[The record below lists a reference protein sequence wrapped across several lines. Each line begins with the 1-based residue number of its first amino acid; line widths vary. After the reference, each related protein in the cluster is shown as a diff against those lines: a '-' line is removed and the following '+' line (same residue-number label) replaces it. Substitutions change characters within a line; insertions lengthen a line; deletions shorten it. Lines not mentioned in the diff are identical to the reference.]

1 MCAIMYPRCA
11 RLIRTQGGLSDAI
24 DFGPPDPELV
34 PFIAHGTTP
43 ELLALD
49 AELAAAAE

>member
-1 MCAIMYPRCA
+1 MAACP
-11 RLIRTQGGLSDAI
+11 TPI

-34 PFIAHGTTP
+34 PFIVHGKTP

-49 AELAAAAE
+49 AELAAAK